1 MGDRA
6 NFGFTQSNGDTI
18 VVYGHWA
25 GSGMLDLLA
34 RAVDKARP
42 RWDQESYATRI
53 AISNLI
59 QDEWRSETGWGMLVN
74 ERSDNE
80 HKIPIIN
87 FEANTFSLHEEA
99 PFSDNNKIKGVSDE
113 PIFTQTLDAFVSKY
127 AQELILAD

>member
-42 RWDQESYATRI
+42 RWNDESYATRI

-74 ERSDNE
+74 QRSDNE

-99 PFSDNNKIKGVSDE
+99 PFSDNNKIKGVSDS
-113 PIFTQTLDAFVSKY
+113 PLFTTTLDSFISKY